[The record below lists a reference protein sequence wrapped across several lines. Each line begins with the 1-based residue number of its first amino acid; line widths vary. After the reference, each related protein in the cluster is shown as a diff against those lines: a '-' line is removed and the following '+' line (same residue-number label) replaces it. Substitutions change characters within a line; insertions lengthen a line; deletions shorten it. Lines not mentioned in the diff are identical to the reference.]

1 MTEKLLIVGGTGF
14 IGKNLT
20 QKALDNGFTT
30 SVLSLNIPKQDY
42 QVSGVKYFQA
52 NITNLDQLKEI
63 FLNKKFDY
71 VINLSGY
78 VDHSSFL
85 GGGINVINTHFTGVI
100 NLLQALDWNQIKRF
114 VQIGSSDEYG
124 SLPSPQNEEMSES
137 PISSYSL
144 GKVASTKLL
153 QMLYHTEKFP
163 VVILRLF
170 LVYGEGQNNERFL
183 PQIING
189 CLTDKKFPTSK
200 GEQLRDFS
208 HIDDITSGILTSL
221 VKDEVNGEIINLASG
236 IPISIRNVI
245 ENIQRLIGSG
255 KPDFGKI
262 EYRNGENMSLFADIT
277 KAKKLLGWNPKVEP
291 NEGLER
297 TINHF
302 RLKNK
307 NNGFRK

>member
-14 IGKNLT
+14 IGKNLA
-20 QKALDNGFTT
+20 QKAVDNGFTT
-30 SVLSLNIPKQDY
+30 TVVSLNMPKQVY

-85 GGGINVINTHFTGVI
+85 GGGINVINTHFSGVI
-100 NLLQALDWNQIKRF
+100 NLLQALDWIQIKRF

-124 SLPSPQNEEMSES
+124 SLPSPQHEEMSES

-153 QMLYHTEKFP
+153 QMLYRTEKFP

-189 CLTDKKFPTSK
+189 CLMDKKFPTSK

-208 HIDDITSGILTSL
+208 HIDDITNGILMSL
-221 VKDEVNGEIINLASG
+221 VKDGVNGEIINIASG
-236 IPISIRNVI
+236 VPESIREI
-245 ENIQRLIGSG
+245 IGTIQKLIGTG
-255 KPDFGKI
+255 RPDFGKI
-262 EYRNGENMSLFADIT
+262 DYRDGENMSLIADIT
-277 KAKKLLGWNPKVEP
+277 KAKKLLGWNPKIGI
-291 NEGLER
+291 NEGLKR
-297 TINHF
+297 TVNHF
-302 RLKNK
+302 RLN
-307 NNGFRK
+307 NNGFRKK